1 MKAKTHSKAL
11 NKFLAF
17 IGVSAL
23 ALVLA
28 MGLTGCSGDSSS
40 ENSSGSNDAYAD
52 LEPVT
57 LILADSTA
65 KDSAGNLWARKL
77 LTRQTKLLA
86 AS

>member
-1 MKAKTHSKAL
+1 MKAKLHSKAL

-40 ENSSGSNDAYAD
+40 DSSSGSNDAYAD

-57 LILADSTA
+57 
-65 KDSAGNLWARKL
+65 
-77 LTRQTKLLA
+77 
-86 AS
+86 

>member
-28 MGLTGCSGDSSS
+28 MGLTGCSGD
-40 ENSSGSNDAYAD
+40 ALLKAHPAATMRM
-52 LEPVT
+52 LT
-57 LILADSTA
+57 LSL
-65 KDSAGNLWARKL
+65 
-77 LTRQTKLLA
+77 
-86 AS
+86 